1 MPQSSKS
8 LLATVDFWK
17 SVLWP
22 GNHACLVPDRN
33 AVWVTAAAFSDES
46 RVLPTAAGGDSAR
59 SHVSSVLWSWQQL
72 LRVWWQRC
80 CGTKLGRLRLG
91 CAAAAGSDRRNRA
104 CALLSLIPS
113 NSRALPPLRKAGISR
128 SARF

>member
-1 MPQSSKS
+1 MPQSSKL

-17 SVLWP
+17 SVPWP
-22 GNHACLVPDRN
+22 GNHACLMPDRN
-33 AVWVTAAAFSDES
+33 AVWVTAAAFRE
-46 RVLPTAAGGDSAR
+46 PGAADGCGRGLCPFPRFLCALVVAAAPAR
-59 SHVSSVLWSWQQL
+59 LVAALLWNKA
-72 LRVWWQRC
+72 
-80 CGTKLGRLRLG
+80 GH
-91 CAAAAGSDRRNRA
+91 CAAAGGSDRRNRA